1 MVTQIAIHNYITVP
15 TIVLNFSTFLYTGIQ
30 IIFNFNTFQ
39 CNMLLYIKMYFEI
52 ILQYIFQSVIQ
63 LFIYSVFESLNP
75 QDHQWRTVLGSLCF
89 HILVNCL
96 FAESLFLGYLQGRD
110 FPPHLQNP
118 QVNPDPLLQTD
129 PILTL

>member
-30 IIFNFNTFQ
+30 IIFYFNTFQ

-96 FAESLFLGYLQGRD
+96 FAESLFLGYLQGEI
-110 FPPHLQNP
+110 F
-118 QVNPDPLLQTD
+118 LLIFR
-129 PILTL
+129 ILK